1 MISKALTKVLKQLY
15 KAHGII
21 APKYEIGDYIYYLDY
36 WDRIPGKVIGI
47 SYKGKVTIKVNGLDG
62 KRS

>member
-21 APKYEIGDYIYYLDY
+21 APKYEIGDYIYYLDH
-36 WDRIPGKVIGI
+36 WDRIPGK
-47 SYKGKVTIKVNGLDG
+47 
-62 KRS
+62 